1 MKISAVVLAKN
12 EEKNIEK
19 CLKSL
24 DFCDEIIVVDDYS
37 EDKTIEKV
45 KSLIRQLADK
55 IQNGNVKLRIY
66 KRNLENN
73 FAEQKNFGLKK
84 SSYDWVLFVDAD
96 EQVSEELKKEIVN
109 LKRDSRIRGNDKENY
124 RNDKKNNVNDKE
136 KSDNDVFA
144 FYIKRRDYFWGREV
158 KYGEVLKARK
168 KGFIRLVNKKFGSFS
183 GNVHEEFK
191 LKNQSVSWRTKIK
204 TFNNY
209 LNHYPHQTLK
219 EFIKKINFYSTI
231 RANELYQQGKKT
243 NIFEIIFY
251 PLFKFVL
258 TYFIFLGFLDKAP
271 GFIYSFLMS
280 FHSFL
285 VRAKLYQLN
294 YLKK

>member
-1 MKISAVVLAKN
+1 MKISAVVLTKN
-12 EEKNIEK
+12 EEKNIER

-24 DFCDEIIVVDDYS
+24 DFCDEIIIIDDYS

-55 IQNGNVKLRIY
+55 IQNKNVKLKIY

-73 FAEQKNFGLKK
+73 FAKQRNFGLEKT
-84 SSYDWVLFVDAD
+84 SYDWVLFVDAD
-96 EQVSEELKKEIVN
+96 EEVSEELKKEIVD
-109 LKRDSRIRGNDKENY
+109 LKRDSRIRG
-124 RNDKKNNVNDKE
+124 
-136 KSDNDVFA
+136 NDVFA

-168 KGFIRLVNKKFGSFS
+168 KGFIRLVNKKSGSFS

-191 LKNQSVSWRTKIK
+191 LKNQSASWRTKIK

-209 LNHYPHQTLK
+209 LNHYPHPTVK
-219 EFIKKINFYSTI
+219 EFLEEINFYSTI
-231 RANELYQQGKKT
+231 RANELYQQGRRT
-243 NIFEIIFY
+243 NLFEIIFY
-251 PLFKFVL
+251 PLTKFVL
-258 TYFIFLGFLDKAP
+258 NYFIYGGFLDGPA
-271 GFIYSFLMS
+271 GFAYAFLMS

-285 VRAKLYQLN
+285 VRAKVYQYQLERGT
-294 YLKK
+294 

>member
-1 MKISAVVLAKN
+1 MKISAVVLTKN
-12 EEKNIEK
+12 EEKNIEN

-55 IQNGNVKLRIY
+55 IQNKNVKLRIY

-73 FAEQKNFGLKK
+73 FAEQRNFGLKK
-84 SSYDWVLFVDAD
+84 ANYDWVLFVDAD
-96 EQVSEELKKEIVN
+96 EEISEELKKEIVD
-109 LKRDSRIRGNDKENY
+109 LKRDSRLRGNDKENCG
-124 RNDKKNNVNDKE
+124 NDKE

-168 KGFIRLVNKKFGSFS
+168 KGFIRLVNKKSGSFS

-191 LKNQSVSWRTKIK
+191 LKNQSASWRTK
-204 TFNNY
+204 
-209 LNHYPHQTLK
+209 
-219 EFIKKINFYSTI
+219 
-231 RANELYQQGKKT
+231 
-243 NIFEIIFY
+243 
-251 PLFKFVL
+251 
-258 TYFIFLGFLDKAP
+258 
-271 GFIYSFLMS
+271 
-280 FHSFL
+280 
-285 VRAKLYQLN
+285 
-294 YLKK
+294 